1 MKAAA
6 DLACTLHRQYSV
18 RCRRPLVGRSLR
30 FDPKCPYEND
40 GRPAQVNK
48 SVVEASGFWLPFA
61 AVRARGFLV
70 LDGQPALRSAADVA
84 RDEVEETMA
93 RSDKVAAVA
102 ELASKFSGSAGV
114 VLTEYR
120 GLSVKALMQLRRSLG
135 DDASYAVS
143 KNTLTTIA
151 AREAGLDA
159 IEEQL
164 VGPTAIAFINGDPVV
179 VAKGLRD
186 FARTNPQL
194 VIKGGVLDGKF
205 MTPDEVRKLADLES
219 REVLLAKVAGVM
231 QGVLQQAIS
240 LVSAP
245 LSQAARLFAALE
257 QAAGENP
264 SLLAPAPE
272 ASAEPS
278 NEEPAADFTQ
288 EPTTAEP
295 AEAVALEATTAEPAA
310 EVTLEPAKEELA
322 AEVTREPTNEE
333 LAAEAALH
341 AASAAPDPGTAP
353 AAEPLAA
360 PAAEDN

>member
-1 MKAAA
+1 
-6 DLACTLHRQYSV
+6 
-18 RCRRPLVGRSLR
+18 
-30 FDPKCPYEND
+30 
-40 GRPAQVNK
+40 
-48 SVVEASGFWLPFA
+48 
-61 AVRARGFLV
+61 
-70 LDGQPALRSAADVA
+70 
-84 RDEVEETMA
+84 MA
-93 RSDKVAAVA
+93 RSEKVAAVA
-102 ELASKFSGSAGV
+102 ELADRFSSSAGV

-135 DDASYAVS
+135 DDASYAIS

-164 VGPTAIAFINGDPVV
+164 VGPTAIAFINGDPVL
-179 VAKGLRD
+179 VAKGMRD

-205 MTPDEVRKLADLES
+205 VTPDEVRRLADLES
-219 REVLLAKVAGVM
+219 REVLLAKVAGAM

-264 SLLAPAPE
+264 SLLAAAPE
-272 ASAEPS
+272 V
-278 NEEPAADFTQ
+278 TR
-288 EPTTAEP
+288 EPTN
-295 AEAVALEATTAEPAA
+295 
-310 EVTLEPAKEELA
+310 EELA

-333 LAAEAALH
+333 LAAEAATP
-341 AASAAPDPGTAP
+341 AASAAPDAGTAP

>member
-1 MKAAA
+1 
-6 DLACTLHRQYSV
+6 
-18 RCRRPLVGRSLR
+18 
-30 FDPKCPYEND
+30 
-40 GRPAQVNK
+40 
-48 SVVEASGFWLPFA
+48 
-61 AVRARGFLV
+61 
-70 LDGQPALRSAADVA
+70 
-84 RDEVEETMA
+84 MA

-102 ELASKFSGSAGV
+102 ELTDRFASSAGV

-151 AREAGLDA
+151 AREAGLDS

-205 MTPDEVRKLADLES
+205 MSPDDVKKLADLES
-219 REVLLAKVAGVM
+219 REVLLAKVAGAL
-231 QGVLQQAIS
+231 QGVLQQAVS

-245 LSQAARLFAALE
+245 LSQAARVFAALE

-264 SLLAPAPE
+264 SLLAPVPE

-278 NEEPAADFTQ
+278 NEELAA
-288 EPTTAEP
+288 EPTGQRTNE
-295 AEAVALEATTAEPAA
+295 EPAA
-310 EVTLEPAKEELA
+310 EP
-322 AEVTREPTNEE
+322 TREPTNEE
-333 LAAEAALH
+333 LAAEAAQD
-341 AASAAPDPGTAP
+341 AASAAAEAGTAP
-353 AAEPLAA
+353 AADPLAA
-360 PAAEDN
+360 PAAEDK

>member
-1 MKAAA
+1 
-6 DLACTLHRQYSV
+6 
-18 RCRRPLVGRSLR
+18 
-30 FDPKCPYEND
+30 
-40 GRPAQVNK
+40 
-48 SVVEASGFWLPFA
+48 
-61 AVRARGFLV
+61 
-70 LDGQPALRSAADVA
+70 
-84 RDEVEETMA
+84 MA

-102 ELASKFSGSAGV
+102 ELADRFSSSAGV

-151 AREAGLDA
+151 AREAGLES

-164 VGPTAIAFINGDPVV
+164 VGPTAIAFISGDAVV

-205 MTPDEVRKLADLES
+205 MTPDDVRKLADLES
-219 REVLLAKVAGVM
+219 REVLLAKVAGAM
-231 QGVLQQAIS
+231 QGILQQAVS

-257 QAAGENP
+257 QAAGENT
-264 SLLAPAPE
+264 SLLAPSPE

-278 NEEPAADFTQ
+278 NEELAAEVAQAPTTEEPAAELTQAPTTEEPAAELTQ
-288 EPTTAEP
+288 EPT
-295 AEAVALEATTAEPAA
+295 
-310 EVTLEPAKEELA
+310 
-322 AEVTREPTNEE
+322 NED
-333 LAAEAALH
+333 LAAEAASH
-341 AASAAPDPGTAP
+341 AASAAPDAGSAP

>member
-1 MKAAA
+1 
-6 DLACTLHRQYSV
+6 
-18 RCRRPLVGRSLR
+18 
-30 FDPKCPYEND
+30 
-40 GRPAQVNK
+40 
-48 SVVEASGFWLPFA
+48 
-61 AVRARGFLV
+61 
-70 LDGQPALRSAADVA
+70 
-84 RDEVEETMA
+84 MA

-102 ELASKFSGSAGV
+102 ELANRFSSSAGV

-120 GLSVKALMQLRRSLG
+120 GLSVKALKDLRRSLG
-135 DDASYAVS
+135 HDASYAVS

-151 AREAGLDA
+151 AREAGVDG
-159 IEEQL
+159 IEQHL
-164 VGPTAIAFINGDPVV
+164 VGPTAIAFIDGDPVV

-219 REVLLAKVAGVM
+219 REVLLAKVAGAM

-257 QAAGENP
+257 KAAAENP
-264 SLLAPAPE
+264 SLLASGPETTSEPTDEELAPE
-272 ASAEPS
+272 A
-278 NEEPAADFTQ
+278 TG
-288 EPTTAEP
+288 
-295 AEAVALEATTAEPAA
+295 
-310 EVTLEPAKEELA
+310 
-322 AEVTREPTNEE
+322 EPTNEE
-333 LAAEAALH
+333 LAAEAAPGPTNEEPGVEAISEPTNEELAAEAAPS
-341 AASAAPDPGTAP
+341 AASAAPEAGTTP